1 MTIALTLTRLRA
13 PEHPG
18 ALLIVGPSL
27 GTAVTPLWSACVEQL
42 PADVG
47 VIGWDLPGHGRS
59 APHEKPFTIGDLAE
73 AVLEAT
79 ELERS
84 EATGPIAYAGVSI
97 GGAVGLALAIDHAD
111 DLQGVAVICSG
122 AKIGEADAWHE
133 RADLVRQAGTP
144 VMVEG
149 SAQRWFAPGAI
160 ERDPAI
166 TTALL
171 DSLQQADR
179 FSYARCCE
187 ALADFDVRDDL
198 DRVRIPVLALAG
210 EHDAVATL
218 AMAREIADGTGGRA
232 EQVDG
237 VAHLAPAEA
246 PADVARTLGEFLRG
260 PVAEAAR

>member
-1 MTIALTLTRLRA
+1 VTIRLTLTQLRE

-18 ALLIVGPSL
+18 ALLILGPSL
-27 GTAVTPLWSACVEQL
+27 GTAVTPLWSACAEQL

-47 VIGWDLPGHGRS
+47 VIGWDLPGHGHS
-59 APHEKPFTIGDLAE
+59 APHEEPFSIGELA
-73 AVLEAT
+73 AAGMEAT
-79 ELERS
+79 ETVRS
-84 EATGPIAYAGVSI
+84 EATGLVAYAGVSI

-133 RADLVRQAGTP
+133 RADLVREAGTP

-160 ERDPAI
+160 ERDPAVA
-166 TTALL
+166 TALL
-171 DSLQQADR
+171 DSLQQTDR

-198 DRVRIPVLALAG
+198 GRIEIPVIALAG
-210 EHDAVATL
+210 EHDAVATMS
-218 AMAREIADGTGGRA
+218 MAEEIAKGSGGRA

-246 PADVARTLGEFLRG
+246 PAAVARVLAEFLRG
-260 PVAEAAR
+260 PVAEAVR

>member
-1 MTIALTLTRLRA
+1 MTIRLTLTQLRE

-27 GTAVTPLWSACVEQL
+27 GTAVTPLWSACAEQL
-42 PADVG
+42 PADIQ
-47 VIGWDLPGHGRS
+47 VIGWDLPGHGHS
-59 APHEKPFTIGDLAE
+59 APHEKPFTVADLAAAVMESTE
-73 AVLEAT
+73 AA
-79 ELERS
+79 RS
-84 EATGPIAYAGVSI
+84 EATGLVSYAGVSI

-122 AKIGEADAWHE
+122 AKIGEADAWQE
-133 RADLVRQAGTP
+133 RADLVREAGTP

-160 ERDPAI
+160 ERDPSMA
-166 TTALL
+166 TALL

-187 ALADFDVRDDL
+187 ALGAFDVRDDL
-198 DRVRIPVLALAG
+198 GRVQIPVLALAG

-218 AMAREIADGTGGRA
+218 AMAEQIAAGTGGRA

-246 PADVARTLGEFLRG
+246 PAAVARTIGEFLRG
-260 PVAEAAR
+260 TVAEAAR